1 MSNKKSYMN
10 NKNILL
16 EGFFS
21 KIAKMLRLSSSEEKK
36 LSEILDAVKN
46 QSILTVAEI
55 KQFVESGGIINF
67 TVVGEK
73 VRFEINFGQA
83 KKINLKINPKLLK
96 LAVSVKK

>member
-36 LSEILDAVKN
+36 LKKN
-46 QSILTVAEI
+46 KKLTSALKDYNTSCKDLE
-55 KQFVESGGIINF
+55 KQIQDETGNKNF
-67 TVVGEK
+67 KFPYRKFTLSD
-73 VRFEINFGQA
+73 F
-83 KKINLKINPKLLK
+83 L
-96 LAVSVKK
+96 